1 MIKLNKINLLNNY
14 KTILKEK
21 SKGLKNTLRIRGEQ
35 TSGVIECLLGGMI
48 FFSPN
53 FLFLLPLFKDWLFI
67 FLAYNY
73 AIIFLLVSTIAHL
86 KFNEK

>member
-1 MIKLNKINLLNNY
+1 MKELLN
-14 KTILKEK
+14 E
-21 SKGLKNTLRIRGEQ
+21 LKNFLKNKTETLKIRGEK
-35 TSGVIECLLGGMI
+35 TTGIIESLLGAMI

-53 FLFLLPLFKDWLFI
+53 FLFLLPVFEGWLFI

-86 KFNEK
+86 KFNNK

>member
-1 MIKLNKINLLNNY
+1 MINKDKLNIYLKNFI
-14 KTILKEK
+14 KEK
-21 SKGLKNTLRIRGEQ
+21 GTALKIRGEQ
-35 TSGVIECLLGGMI
+35 TSGVIECLLSAMI

-53 FLFLLPLFKDWLFI
+53 FLFLLPVFKDWLFI

-86 KFNEK
+86 KFNLN